1 MREDTARLVAGAAA
15 VVLIGAL
22 ATREHARRRRA
33 GRIVVPVGVY
43 GRPKNAAPGR
53 RDLDVL
59 ADAAG
64 TALLA
69 VDTADRIIRTYRILK
84 RVLRD

>member
-1 MREDTARLVAGAAA
+1 MREETMGLVAGAIAGTLIVAA
-15 VVLIGAL
+15 AR
-22 ATREHARRRRA
+22 AHSRRRRA
-33 GRIVVPVGVY
+33 ERIAVPAGVY
-43 GRPKNAAPGR
+43 GRPWNTPPGR
-53 RDLDVL
+53 VDLDVL

-84 RVLRD
+84 RLFRY